1 MTRHDFAL
9 IGAIFAAGALAAALF
24 IVGATAK

>member
-9 IGAIFAAGALAAALF
+9 IAAIFGAGFVAAALG
-24 IVGATAK
+24 IVGLTAK

>member
-9 IGAIFAAGALAAALF
+9 IAAFVLTGALASALA
-24 IVGATAK
+24 IVGLTSK

>member
-9 IGAIFAAGALAAALF
+9 IAAIFCAGALTAALAV
-24 IVGATAK
+24 VGLTAK